1 MRASARIVASSGVV
15 GSGVGVRR
23 TRLTVLRGEAPLLPR
38 QTGPATV
45 HLVGGAAGPLG
56 GDRLRLDV
64 HVEAGAELTVRSVA
78 ATLALPGPHGAL
90 SRLAV
95 HATVEAGGRLI
106 WEPEPLIAA
115 ARCRHETVSTVE
127 VAVGGSLVWREE
139 LVCGRH
145 GEEPGDVRLH
155 TTVRLDGLPLH
166 VSELAVGPSAPGW
179 DGPAVLGGARVYGS
193 VLRVPALG
201 ALADAAA
208 EAEAELA
215 TDDHD
220 NPASAIMELA
230 GSGSVTIALGDDLPD
245 VRRRLDRR
253 HGHPASSLRSTK

>member
-1 MRASARIVASSGVV
+1 MRASARIVASRGLDGV
-15 GSGVGVRR
+15 
-23 TRLTVLRGEAPLLPR
+23 TRLVVLHGETPLLPR

-95 HATVEAGGRLI
+95 HARVEAGGRLI

-155 TTVRLDGLPLH
+155 TAVRLDGRPLH

-193 VLRVPALG
+193 VLRVPAVG
-201 ALADAAA
+201 ALAD
-208 EAEAELA
+208 AELA

-245 VRRRLDRR
+245 VRRRLDRVTATPL
-253 HGHPASSLRSTK
+253 PACGRRSSTAPGG